1 MTHPTDLNA
10 RLERY
15 EAFLG
20 TDPTNRNLLADCIDM
35 AIDVGAT
42 GRAER
47 HLEAALRHHPGDP
60 FFLARQA
67 NLLMSQRRWQ
77 AAADLLAPLL
87 ASFAEYHLAFNLATA
102 YSWLGR
108 YDEAWDALE
117 PFAAQ
122 AVADGEGAA
131 LAVRIQ
137 HHRGRLDEAQALADR
152 AKQACGGQPGFLG
165 AASVAYFDGDRPE
178 DALRCS
184 EQALAGSARPLE
196 ASVIAGSLALG
207 FGDAAAA
214 KARFADVLALNPDE
228 GRAWNGLG
236 LAGLIDGDF
245 TAART
250 NMEKAVERLP
260 AHVGSW
266 HGLAW
271 ARLFGGDLEGSAQAF
286 GQALELDRNLADS
299 HGGLAAVDALRG
311 RRQEAEAGID
321 RALRLDRTSLA
332 AAYAR
337 MLLNGEALDGVR
349 FREVALRLLGGRAA
363 LPGMTVA
370 DVVRRAGAR

>member
-1 MTHPTDLNA
+1 MTLPSDPNA

-15 EAFLG
+15 EGFLAS
-20 TDPTNRNLLADCIDM
+20 DPANRNLLADCIDL
-35 AIDVGAT
+35 ALAVGAT

-47 HLEAALRHHPGDP
+47 HLEAALRQYPGDP

-67 NLLMSQRRWQ
+67 NLLMTLRRWED
-77 AAADLLAPLL
+77 AAALLAPLL
-87 ASFAEYHLAFNLATA
+87 ATFAEYPLAFNLATA
-102 YSWLGR
+102 CSWLGR
-108 YDEAWDALE
+108 YDEAWEALE
-117 PFAAQ
+117 PYLAQ
-122 AVADGEGAA
+122 ALADGEGAA

-137 HHRGRLDEAQALADR
+137 HHRGRLDEAQALADQ
-152 AKQACGGQPGFLG
+152 AMAACGSHPGFLG

-178 DALRCS
+178 DAMRCS
-184 EQALAGSARPLE
+184 ERALAGDARPLE

-236 LAGLIDGDF
+236 LADLIDGDF
-245 TAART
+245 TAARK
-250 NMEKAVERLP
+250 NMERAVERLP
-260 AHVGSW
+260 THIGSW

-271 ARLFGGDLEGSAQAF
+271 ARMFGGDLEGSAQAF
-286 GQALELDRNLADS
+286 GKALELDRNLADS

-311 RRQEAEAGID
+311 RRQDAEAGIE

-337 MLLNGEALDGVR
+337 MLLNGETLDAPR
-349 FREVALRLLGGRAA
+349 FREAALRLLGGRTA
-363 LPGMTVA
+363 LPGMTFA
-370 DVVRRAGAR
+370 DVARRAAAR